1 MDRIL
6 VRRKVNELAEAII
19 LKGKLLCHTESIYEE
34 NYGRY
39 IATVKRDGLNAVVL
53 ALLNPRMTEKGWI
66 YEEVVV
72 SVDEPLLAVGYL
84 TRDEMEEIGML
95 LETMLKG
102 RVFEKDK
109 DDRETLSLV
118 YVFDGLEGL
127 QDFLGLSSSW

>member
-1 MDRIL
+1 MR
-6 VRRKVNELAEAII
+6 N
-19 LKGKLLCHTESIYEE
+19 
-34 NYGRY
+34 Y

-53 ALLNPRMTEKGWI
+53 ALINPRRTEKGWI

-84 TRDEMEEIGML
+84 TKDEMEEIGML

-118 YVFDGLEGL
+118 YAFDGLEGL
-127 QDFLGLSSSW
+127 QDFLGLSSNW